1 MKRGGPFARARA
13 GRPALC
19 GECKVGWQMKSD
31 EQVCGELREATRGL
45 LFMSESDY
53 PFEVV
58 RWEGIEEL
66 SPEYLR
72 RAAGED
78 TAAPVEERTVADF
91 FRVAAGEQ
99 EWKGEADIT
108 LAKRYQSL
116 VRQLEEN
123 LNEVKV
129 YRVGEINIGVYMVGR
144 SDEGNWVGVFTRVV
158 ET

>member
-1 MKRGGPFARARA
+1 
-13 GRPALC
+13 
-19 GECKVGWQMKSD
+19 MKSD
-31 EQVCGELREATRGL
+31 EEVCEEMKEAIRGL

-58 RWEGIEEL
+58 KWEGVEEV

-72 RAAGED
+72 KVAGQD
-78 TAAPVEERTVADF
+78 TTAPVEERTVTDF

-99 EWKGEADIT
+99 EWKGEAELA

-116 VRQLEEN
+116 VRLLEEN
-123 LNEVKV
+123 LKGVKV
-129 YRVGEINIGVYMVGR
+129 YRVGKVNMGVYVIGR
-144 SDEGNWVGVFTRVV
+144 SEAGNWLGVYTRVV

>member
-1 MKRGGPFARARA
+1 
-13 GRPALC
+13 
-19 GECKVGWQMKSD
+19 MKSD
-31 EQVCGELREATRGL
+31 EQLYKELQEATRGL

-58 RWEGIEEL
+58 RWEGVEEV

-72 RAAGED
+72 KVAGQEA
-78 TAAPVEERTVADF
+78 TAVVEERTIADF

-99 EWKGEADIT
+99 EWKGAAELA

-116 VRQLEEN
+116 VRLLEEN
-123 LNEVKV
+123 LKEVKV
-129 YRVGEINIGVYMVGR
+129 YRVGEINIGVYVLGR
-144 SDEGNWVGVFTRVV
+144 SEEGNWLGVSTRVV